1 MSIYI
6 SDIVEENTIDCNV
19 CKKTFN
25 TNEITTDDFN
35 FAWDNYVATDCCNEC
50 IDNHLKPDKKGISV
64 CNKVWKCQT
73 SKKVL

>member
-6 SDIVEENTIDCNV
+6 IDIVEENTIDCNV

-50 IDNHLKPDKKGISV
+50 FDKVRTGEVNDYNIGT
-64 CNKVWKCQT
+64 N
-73 SKKVL
+73 

>member
-6 SDIVEENTIDCNV
+6 IDIVEENTIDCNV

-35 FAWDNYVATDCCNEC
+35 FAWDNLVSTDCCSSC
-50 IDNHLKPDKKGISV
+50 FP
-64 CNKVWKCQT
+64 KVRREKW
-73 SKKVL
+73 

>member
-50 IDNHLKPDKKGISV
+50 FDKVRTGEVNDYNIGT
-64 CNKVWKCQT
+64 N
-73 SKKVL
+73 